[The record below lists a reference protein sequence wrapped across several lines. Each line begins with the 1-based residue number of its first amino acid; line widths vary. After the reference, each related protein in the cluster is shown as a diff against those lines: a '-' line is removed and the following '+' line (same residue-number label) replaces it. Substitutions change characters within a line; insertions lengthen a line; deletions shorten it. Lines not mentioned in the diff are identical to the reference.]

1 MTMLQR
7 VRMGLKAKIIGGIG
21 LGLVVALV
29 PMAGLLAYQT
39 ERQSAAAADQ
49 IMTSEAGRAAQFIK
63 TGVLELDGAARLTAA
78 NVGERHARLDIARK
92 DVIETLRLN
101 LEANPLAYGSWFLEA
116 PKAFDGEQESMR
128 SNAAQG
134 ANKNGILAPWWNRGT
149 GSEIKFQTFDEDY
162 TATWWKLVADSKK
175 AALTP
180 AYLSSS
186 VNPPTLLSSVV
197 EPVFSAGQFIGVAG
211 LDMRI
216 DQISAFLKDIKP
228 FGTGSVKLLAAD
240 GTWLVHPDTKLWT
253 KPYDE
258 TEGQDELRAAMADT
272 KPRTVAG
279 IEDRDG
285 HVVRRMFYPFP
296 MPSLN
301 ATWIAVIDV
310 PEATITAPV
319 EDQLR
324 TLVFGFVAA
333 FFAILVAVAL
343 ISQFTIV
350 RPLRRAVALARQIGS
365 GDLTQHVEAKG
376 SDEIAE
382 LQRAMGDMTV
392 KLSEIVSGVRS
403 SSSLVAAGSA
413 RSAETAER
421 LSSGSTEQAAASE
434 QASAAIEEMSANIR
448 QNADNASTTEK
459 IAAQASEYAGTT
471 GEAVAQS
478 TKAMRE
484 IAEKIAVVQEIAR
497 QTDLLALNAAIEAA
511 RAGQHGKGF
520 AVVASEVRKL
530 AERSQAASS
539 EISDL
544 STKTLVV
551 AEEAGSRLERLVP
564 DIRKTAELVSEIS
577 AACRE
582 QSIGVEQ
589 INQAIQQLDQ
599 VTQANAGAAGEMT
612 ATAEQLAAE
621 AGRLEERAGY
631 FRMTDAEREHLL
643 QAEAAEIEAANR
655 QREREEARRGEA
667 PTQSASSKSAPS
679 KPASA
684 KSTSAKPVAAVL
696 SKPVR
701 AKPPVA
707 AVADDDLFAEGGD
720 NPVHSLQA
728 QAADFAARPGSGASK
743 AGFAL
748 DLGDSGFERMSR

>member
-1 MTMLQR
+1 M
-7 VRMGLKAKIIGGIG
+7 
-21 LGLVVALV
+21 
-29 PMAGLLAYQT
+29 
-39 ERQSAAAADQ
+39 
-49 IMTSEAGRAAQFIK
+49 
-63 TGVLELDGAARLTAA
+63 
-78 NVGERHARLDIARK
+78 
-92 DVIETLRLN
+92 
-101 LEANPLAYGSWFLEA
+101 
-116 PKAFDGEQESMR
+116 
-128 SNAAQG
+128 
-134 ANKNGILAPWWNRGT
+134 
-149 GSEIKFQTFDEDY
+149 
-162 TATWWKLVADSKK
+162 ADSKK

-180 AYLSSS
+180 AYLTSSL
-186 VNPPTLLSSVV
+186 NPPTLLTSVE

-216 DQISAFLKDIKP
+216 DQISAYLKDIKP

-240 GTWLVHPDTKLWT
+240 GTWLVHPDAKLWT
-253 KPYDE
+253 KPYGE
-258 TEGQDELRAAMADT
+258 TQGQDELRAAMADT
-272 KPRTVAG
+272 KPHTVAG
-279 IEDRDG
+279 IKDWEG

-310 PEATITAPV
+310 PEATIGAPV
-319 EDQLR
+319 EDQLQ
-324 TLVFGFVAA
+324 TLVLGFIAA

-365 GDLTQHVEAKG
+365 GDLTQQVDAKG
-376 SDEIAE
+376 HDEIAE
-382 LQRAMGDMTV
+382 LQRAMGDMTA
-392 KLSEIVSGVRS
+392 KLSEIVSGVRA
-403 SSSLVAAGSA
+403 SSSLVAAGSS

-459 IAAQASEYAGTT
+459 IAAQASEHAGTT

-530 AERSQAASS
+530 AERSQTAAT
-539 EISDL
+539 EIGEL
-544 STKTLVV
+544 SAKTLVV
-551 AEEAGSRLERLVP
+551 AEEAGTRLERLVP

-631 FRMTDAEREHLL
+631 FRMTDAEREHF
-643 QAEAAEIEAANR
+643 QKAEAAEIEATNR
-655 QREREEARRGEA
+655 QVEREKARRGEA
-667 PTQSASSKSAPS
+667 SAKPAASKVVSAKPTADQTVPQS
-679 KPASA
+679 KPA
-684 KSTSAKPVAAVL
+684 
-696 SKPVR
+696 R
-701 AKPPVA
+701 AKAPVA
-707 AVADDDLFAEGGD
+707 AVADDDLFMDGGN

-728 QAADFAARPGSGASK
+728 QAADFAARPSAPVTPSAK
-743 AGFAL
+743 AGKGGFAL
-748 DLGDSGFERMSR
+748 DLGGDEGFERMSR

>member
-1 MTMLQR
+1 MS
-7 VRMGLKAKIIGGIG
+7 LKTKIIAVIG
-21 LGLVVALV
+21 
-29 PMAGLLAYQT
+29 AGLLVALMPVAWLLAKETQRNSDET
-39 ERQSAAAADQ
+39 AELL
-49 IMTSEAGRAAQFIK
+49 MTSEAGRAVKIIEA
-63 TGVLELDGAARLTAA
+63 GLEGLDTAARLTAA
-78 NVGERHARLDIARK
+78 NIGERHARLNIERQ
-92 DVIETLRLN
+92 DVIEALRISF
-101 LEANPLAYGSWFLEA
+101 EPNPLAYGAWFLEA
-116 PKAFDGEQESMR
+116 PKAFDGRQDDMKN
-128 SNAAQG
+128 NAAKG
-134 ANKNGILAPWWNRGT
+134 ANENGIFTPWWHRT
-149 GSEIKFQTFDEDY
+149 ATDTPTFQTFKEDY
-162 TATWWKLVADSKK
+162 EASWWKLPAEKGTSV
-175 AALTP
+175 LTP
-180 AYLSSS
+180 AYIETDTGEK
-186 VNPPTLLSSVV
+186 NLLSSLVR
-197 EPVFSAGQFIGVAG
+197 PVYSAGQFIGVVG
-211 LDMRI
+211 MDIHVTHL
-216 DQISAFLKDIKP
+216 SNFLKDITP
-228 FGTGSVKLLAAD
+228 LGTGNVKLLSED
-240 GTWLVHPDTKLWT
+240 GTWLSHPDANRLTT
-253 KPYDE
+253 PYKNTAGRE
-258 TEGQDELRAAMADT
+258 ALEAALADKKT
-272 KPRTVAG
+272 HIVSDITDLYG
-279 IEDRDG
+279 N
-285 HVVRRMFYPFP
+285 HVRRAFVPFEITA
-296 MPSLN
+296 LN
-301 ATWIAVIDV
+301 ATWIAVVDV
-310 PEATITAPV
+310 PEATILGPV
-319 EDQLR
+319 RDQMKVLAIGFAGIF
-324 TLVFGFVAA
+324 LV
-333 FFAILVAVAL
+333 ILL
-343 ISQFTIV
+343 IVGLASQFTIV
-350 RPLRRAVALARQIGS
+350 RPLRHAVALARQIGS
-365 GDLTQHVEAKG
+365 GDLTQRIEAKG
-376 SDEIAE
+376 HDEIAE
-382 LQRAMGDMTV
+382 LQRAMGDMTA

-403 SSSLVAAGSA
+403 SSSLVAAGSS
-413 RSAETAER
+413 RSAETADR

-459 IAAQASEYAGTT
+459 IASQAAHYAGTT

-478 TKAMRE
+478 TRAMRE

-530 AERSQAASS
+530 AERSQTAAS
-539 EISDL
+539 EIGEL

-551 AEEAGSRLERLVP
+551 AEEAGTHLERLVP

-655 QREREEARRGEA
+655 QREREREREEGRRNEA
-667 PTQSASSKSAPS
+667 SAKPAPS
-679 KPASA
+679 KVAATEPRSPKSVTSSPAKA
-684 KSTSAKPVAAVL
+684 TQPKPTRARAPVAT
-696 SKPVR
+696 
-701 AKPPVA
+701 VA
-707 AVADDDLFAEGGD
+707 EDDLFADGAD